1 MFWGSCVFRVKSV
14 HNTWVPPSQKFVL
27 AWRKEEL
34 EETGSGGKEASEEAQ
49 GRKLLPAPLLLGQQ
63 KKQTTVN
70 AATRQLAHGAGA
82 FTRGPGQGTGQRFP
96 EREEGLEE
104 PVRDQAR
111 LPHNTLLPSL
121 GSTRPAAGT
130 G

>member
-1 MFWGSCVFRVKSV
+1 M
-14 HNTWVPPSQKFVL
+14 
-27 AWRKEEL
+27 E
-34 EETGSGGKEASEEAQ
+34 GKEASEEAQ
-49 GRKLLPAPLLLGQQ
+49 GRKPLPAPLLLGQQ

-82 FTRGPGQGTGQRFP
+82 FTQGPGQGMGQRFP
-96 EREEGLEE
+96 EWEEGLEE
-104 PVRDQAR
+104 PVKDQAR

-121 GSTRPAAGT
+121 GSTGPAAGT